1 MKRAILG
8 LYKIRGRIILTKD
21 NGKSNVVEFKR
32 NISES
37 EKLGLA
43 NKIQVVTDL
52 ANDGIISQKE
62 RLRIVKILVE
72 GC

>member
-1 MKRAILG
+1 M
-8 LYKIRGRIILTKD
+8 TKD